1 MFTPRSQ
8 ALLEAI
14 RSRVVVADGAMGTM
28 IQEAKPTLA
37 DYQNLE
43 GCNEV
48 LNVTRP
54 DIIKSIH
61 ARYLEAGSEAIET
74 NTFGA
79 NWANL
84 AEYDIEDRIEELAQA
99 GAAVAREIADEY
111 TTEEKPRWVLGSV
124 GPGTKLPS
132 LGHAP
137 YAQLRDAYQT
147 QVRGMLHGGVDAV
160 LVETAQDLLQAK
172 SAIVGAKRA
181 MTETGIRV
189 PILMSVTIETTGTM
203 LMGSEIGAALTTIQA
218 LGVDAIGL
226 NCATGPTEMSEHL
239 RYLSRFS
246 SLPLV
251 VMPNAGLPELTSD
264 GAYYPLTPSE
274 LATAQLQF
282 VNEYGAGLV
291 GGCCGTTPEHI
302 AALAGAVAGKHPHR
316 PETIVEPGLASLY
329 QHQPYDQTNTYLSI
343 GERTNANGSKAF
355 REAMLAQNWEECLEI
370 ARSQT
375 REGAHALDVC
385 VDYVGRDGAA
395 DMRELVSRLATA
407 TTLPLVLDSTEPA
420 VLEAGLECIGG
431 RAMVNSVNYEDGD
444 GPNSRFSRIMP
455 MVKEHGAAVVALTID
470 EEGQARTADTKF
482 AIAKRLIE
490 DLTQNWGMALTDITV
505 DCLTFPIATGQ
516 DETRRDGIETIE
528 AIRRL
533 NDAFPGVQS
542 TLGLSNI
549 SFGLSPAARHVLNSV
564 FLHECVKVGLTSAIV
579 HAARIMPLNQI
590 PEEQLKA
597 ALDLIYDRREYDEE
611 GIVTFDPL
619 ARYLDVFSGVD
630 SQSAKQSRAEELA
643 ALPLEERLERR
654 IIDGEK
660 KGLEA
665 DLDAALAGGKSALAI
680 INDHLLKGMQ
690 VVGELFGSGEMQL
703 PFVLQSAEVMKTA
716 VAHLEPHIEKSED
729 SGKGRI
735 LLATVRGDV
744 HDIGKN
750 LVDIILSNNGFETV
764 NIGIKQPINDILK
777 AAEEHNVDVIGM
789 SGLLV
794 KSTQIMKENLEEM
807 NQRGV
812 ATRWPV
818 ILGGAALTRSFVEQ
832 DLAEIYEGEVRYA
845 RDAFEGLRLM
855 DALIKIKRGEPGAEL
870 PALKKRI
877 TPRTNLL
884 EKTAPENMPARS
896 DVRTD
901 NEIPTSPFLGAR
913 VVKGIPLRDY
923 AAFLDERATFMGQWG
938 LKPGRGEDGQSYEEL
953 VETEGRPR
961 LREWLDRIQA
971 GGWLEAAVV
980 YGYFPAYSDGDD
992 LVILHHGPENAT
1004 DGGSGGVPGTER
1016 LRFTFPRQARDRHLC
1031 LSDYVASKESGK
1043 IDIVPF
1049 QLVTM
1054 GQRISDE
1061 ANKLY
1066 AANQYRD
1073 YLEIH
1078 GLSVQLT
1085 EALAE
1090 FWHARVRSELGFSG
1104 DDSNKI
1110 EDFFDLAY
1118 RGARYSFGY
1127 PACPALEDRIKLVEL
1142 LKPEAIGVHLSEEL
1156 QLHPEQST
1164 DAMVL
1169 HHPEAKYF
1177 SV

>member
-1 MFTPRSQ
+1 MFTPRSE
-8 ALLEAI
+8 ALLNAI
-14 RSRVVVADGAMGTM
+14 RTRVVVADGAMGTM
-28 IQEAKPTLA
+28 IQEAKPTLE
-37 DYQNLE
+37 DYQGYE

-54 DIIKSIH
+54 DIISAIH
-61 ARYLEAGSEAIET
+61 ARYFEAGSEAIET

-84 AEYDIEDRIEELAQA
+84 AEYNIEDRIEELAEA
-99 GAAVAREIADEY
+99 GAAVARQVADKFATDES
-111 TTEEKPRWVLGSV
+111 PRWVLGSM

-137 YAQLRDAYQT
+137 YAQLRDAYETQT
-147 QVRGMLHGGVDAV
+147 RGMLGGGVDAV

-172 SAIVGAKRA
+172 AAIVGAKRA
-181 MTETGIRV
+181 MKAAGVSV
-189 PILMSVTIETTGTM
+189 PVLMSVTIETTGTM
-203 LMGSEIGAALTTIQA
+203 LMGSEIGAALTTLQA

-239 RYLSRFS
+239 RYLSKFS
-246 SLPLV
+246 TLPLL
-251 VMPNAGLPELTSD
+251 VMPNAGLPELTAD
-264 GAYYPLTPSE
+264 GARYPLGPNE
-274 LATAQLQF
+274 LAAAELAF
-282 VNEYGAGLV
+282 VNEYGTGLV

-302 AALAGAVAGKHPHR
+302 AAVAKAVAGKAPHR
-316 PETIVEPGLASLY
+316 AAPVIEPGLASLY
-329 QHQPYDQTNTYLSI
+329 QHQPYDQTNTYFTI

-355 REAMLAQNWEECLEI
+355 REAMLAQNWEECIEI

-375 REGAHALDVC
+375 REGAHSLDVC

-444 GPNSRFSRIMP
+444 GPNSRFQRIMP
-455 MVKEHGAAVVALTID
+455 VVKEHGAAVVALTID

-490 DLTQNWGMALTDITV
+490 DLTQNWGMALADITV

-528 AIRRL
+528 AIKRL
-533 NDAFPGVQS
+533 NAAFPGVQS

-564 FLHECVKVGLTSAIV
+564 FLAECVKVGLTSAIV
-579 HAARIMPLNQI
+579 HAARIMPMNQI

-619 ARYLDVFSGVD
+619 AHYLEVFSGVD
-630 SQSAKQSRAEELA
+630 SKSAKQSRAEELA
-643 ALPLEERLERR
+643 AMPLYDRLERR

-665 DLDAALAGGKSALAI
+665 DLDAALADGKKALEI
-680 INDHLLKGMQ
+680 INAHLLKGMQ
-690 VVGELFGSGEMQL
+690 VVGDLFGSGEMQL

-716 VAHLEPHIEKSED
+716 VAHLEPFIEKSD
-729 SGKGRI
+729 DAGKGRI

-794 KSTQIMKENLEEM
+794 KSTQIMRENLEEM

-812 ATRWPV
+812 AARWPV
-818 ILGGAALTRSFVEQ
+818 ILGGAALTRAFVEQ

-855 DALIKIKRGEPGAEL
+855 DALVKVKRGEPGAEL

-877 TPRTNLL
+877 TPRGNLL
-884 EKTAPENMPARS
+884 ERTAPADLPARS
-896 DVRTD
+896 DVAAD
-901 NEIPTSPFLGAR
+901 NKIPTPPFWGTR

-923 AAFLDERATFMGQWG
+923 AGFLDERATFMGQWG
-938 LKPGRGEDGQSYEEL
+938 LKPGRGANDVSYEQL

-961 LREWLDRIQA
+961 LRYWLDRIQSE
-971 GGWLEAAVV
+971 GWMEAAVV

-992 LVILHHGPENAT
+992 LVILHHGADNAT
-1004 DGGSGGVPGTER
+1004 DGGSGGEPFTER
-1016 LRFTFPRQARDRHLC
+1016 LRFSFPRQTRDRHLC
-1031 LSDYVASKESGK
+1031 LSDFIASKESGQ
-1043 IDIVPF
+1043 IDVVPF

-1054 GQRISDE
+1054 GARISEE

-1066 AANQYRD
+1066 AANDYRN

-1085 EALAE
+1085 EAMAE
-1090 FWHARVRSELGFSG
+1090 FWHSRVREELGFAAENP
-1104 DDSNKI
+1104 SNV
-1110 EDFFDLAY
+1110 EDHFDLKY

-1127 PACPALEDRIKLVEL
+1127 PACPELEDRVKLVEL
-1142 LKPEAIGVHLSEEL
+1142 LRPETVGVTLSEEL